1 MINNTNKGGSKM
13 RKTRTSQIE
22 AAIADIFT
30 IVDGHNGIDSDTIM
44 EKMMDKGHDGIVVND
59 TINIMEETGA
69 IAWVAGQWYIA
80 SKKETKTESPV
91 KVESKVESNK
101 TKTTQ
106 KESTMKTENL
116 TIEQIIE
123 NLESNKKEET
133 LKKAKADAQDIGIP
147 VESGFRTKKDFLE
160 YLTKLSFSGEY
171 EAEIDNKQEK
181 ENPIV
186 VSAGIDANEVKEYT
200 YLCEKCGKKIVS
212 NFEVDQEEYPI
223 LCTYCEDNPEKT
235 EYQQKQDNILI
246 SMVSVRDGIQT
257 AIKAL
262 ENNTL
267 KQVKSDVY
275 ALLNTEARKN
285 LSSDFITI
293 ITEANNTRVK
303 KDYAS
308 ELRIALKE
316 LNALIENE
324 ADIQE
329 KETSVIP
336 IDKKVK
342 ALTPDTA
349 MLISQLDLKEKSRF
363 DTLFNLITEQDKKI
377 KELSKLVSC
386 HKDTINLLINRLQT
400 VDGTNVSPN
409 KKTDVKP
416 AEKPVKT
423 PEELQIEERQAYIVG
438 LKGIDKVVFDI
449 LTTQKRLNEAGF
461 LIMEALEDYTP
472 KMIKA
477 SLAAMI
483 SNGLFD
489 CTKNTYTIA
498 PASSFKGNKGNK
510 VEKPINKPAKAK
522 KTFIRGKASGK
533 FTRKQAIQQAIEETM
548 KSEKSFT
555 MKDILLRQDDIFVK
569 AGGNSNPKAT
579 NATTAALKALLAEG
593 SLAKDGKEYIVK

>member
-1 MINNTNKGGSKM
+1 M

-30 IVDGHNGIDSDTIM
+30 IVDGYNGIDSDTIM

-91 KVESKVESNK
+91 KVESNK

-186 VSAGIDANEVKEYT
+186 ISTGIDANEVK
-200 YLCEKCGKKIVS
+200 
-212 NFEVDQEEYPI
+212 
-223 LCTYCEDNPEKT
+223 KT

-275 ALLNTEARKN
+275 ALLNTEARKH
-285 LSSDFITI
+285 LSNDFITI
-293 ITEANNTRVK
+293 ITEANNCRVK

-522 KTFIRGKASGK
+522 KTFTRGSKNNTRAFIEGLIAQGS
-533 FTRKQAIQQAIEETM
+533 FTRKDVIEQAIEQGIKEGTAKTYIVDG
-548 KSEKSFT
+548 KSEKYCKFNSLVKEDKKTKILSF
-555 MKDILLRQDDIFVK
+555 
-569 AGGNSNPKAT
+569 
-579 NATTAALKALLAEG
+579 
-593 SLAKDGKEYIVK
+593 

>member
-1 MINNTNKGGSKM
+1 M
-13 RKTRTSQIE
+13 RKTRMSQIE
-22 AAIADIFT
+22 ET
-30 IVDGHNGIDSDTIM
+30 ITDVLALTNNKTVTRDQLHNALI
-44 EKMMDKGHDGIVVND
+44 KKGHAPDIITDTMNNLLASGVCYIDARNKQVVFFDTTDTRTEQEKTIEDALGIN
-59 TINIMEETGA
+59 THKEKINN
-69 IAWVAGQWYIA
+69 
-80 SKKETKTESPV
+80 TK
-91 KVESKVESNK
+91 N
-101 TKTTQ
+101 TTQ
-106 KESTMKTENL
+106 KEITMKNKTE
-116 TIEQIIE
+116 
-123 NLESNKKEET
+123 KP
-133 LKKAKADAQDIGIP
+133 A
-147 VESGFRTKKDFLE
+147 KKDK
-160 YLTKLSFSGEY
+160 T
-171 EAEIDNKQEK
+171 
-181 ENPIV
+181 IV
-186 VSAGIDANEVKEYT
+186 VSTGIDANEVK
-200 YLCEKCGKKIVS
+200 
-212 NFEVDQEEYPI
+212 
-223 LCTYCEDNPEKT
+223 KT

-275 ALLNTEARKN
+275 ALLNTEARKH
-285 LSSDFITI
+285 LSNDFITI
-293 ITEANNTRVK
+293 ITEANNCRVK

-308 ELRIALKE
+308 ELRIALKG

-498 PASSFKGNKGNK
+498 PVSSFKGNKDNK
-510 VEKPINKPAKAK
+510 GKTVEKPIDKPAKAK
-522 KTFIRGKASGK
+522 KTFTRGSKNNTRAFIEGLIAQGS
-533 FTRKQAIQQAIEETM
+533 FTRKDVIEQAIEQGIKEGTAKTYIVDG
-548 KSEKSFT
+548 KSEKYCKFNSLVKEDKKTKILSF
-555 MKDILLRQDDIFVK
+555 
-569 AGGNSNPKAT
+569 
-579 NATTAALKALLAEG
+579 
-593 SLAKDGKEYIVK
+593 

>member
-1 MINNTNKGGSKM
+1 M

-30 IVDGHNGIDSDTIM
+30 IVDGYNGIDSDTIM

-69 IAWVAGQWYIA
+69 IAWVAGQWYLNDENEKSGSGYGI
-80 SKKETKTESPV
+80 ETDKPINAGYPIKTIYTERCSIEKLQDMNEKIKIKQSKTEEQPM
-91 KVESKVESNK
+91 KNK
-101 TKTTQ
+101 TK
-106 KESTMKTENL
+106 KP
-116 TIEQIIE
+116 
-123 NLESNKKEET
+123 
-133 LKKAKADAQDIGIP
+133 A
-147 VESGFRTKKDFLE
+147 KKDK
-160 YLTKLSFSGEY
+160 T
-171 EAEIDNKQEK
+171 
-181 ENPIV
+181 IV
-186 VSAGIDANEVKEYT
+186 VSTGIDANEVK
-200 YLCEKCGKKIVS
+200 
-212 NFEVDQEEYPI
+212 
-223 LCTYCEDNPEKT
+223 KT

-275 ALLNTEARKN
+275 ALLNTEARKH
-285 LSSDFITI
+285 LSNDFITI
-293 ITEANNTRVK
+293 ITEANNCRVK

-308 ELRIALKE
+308 ELRIALKG

>member
-1 MINNTNKGGSKM
+1 
-13 RKTRTSQIE
+13 
-22 AAIADIFT
+22 
-30 IVDGHNGIDSDTIM
+30 
-44 EKMMDKGHDGIVVND
+44 
-59 TINIMEETGA
+59 
-69 IAWVAGQWYIA
+69 
-80 SKKETKTESPV
+80 
-91 KVESKVESNK
+91 
-101 TKTTQ
+101 
-106 KESTMKTENL
+106 
-116 TIEQIIE
+116 
-123 NLESNKKEET
+123 
-133 LKKAKADAQDIGIP
+133 
-147 VESGFRTKKDFLE
+147 
-160 YLTKLSFSGEY
+160 LSFSGEY

-186 VSAGIDANEVKEYT
+186 VSAGIDANEVKKTVSSYD
-200 YLCEKCGKKIVS
+200 KK
-212 NFEVDQEEYPI
+212 QR
-223 LCTYCEDNPEKT
+223 
-235 EYQQKQDNILI
+235 NILV
-246 SMVSVRDGIQT
+246 SMNAIRDGIKA
-257 AIKAL
+257 AINSL
-262 ENNTL
+262 DNNTL
-267 KQVKSDVY
+267 KETKSDVY

-293 ITEANNTRVK
+293 ITEANNCRVK
-303 KDYAS
+303 KDYKS

-316 LNALIENE
+316 LNRLIEAE
-324 ADIQE
+324 MDIQE
-329 KETSVIP
+329 KDKVEISIP
-336 IDKKVK
+336 EKVK

-363 DTLFNLITEQDKKI
+363 DTLVNMIQDQDKKI

-498 PASSFKGNKGNK
+498 PASSFKGEGKKTDKKDN
-510 VEKPINKPAKAK
+510 EKPAPEKKTK
-522 KTFIRGKASGK
+522 KTFTRGKASGK

-548 KSEKSFT
+548 KNEESFT

-579 NATTAALKALLAEG
+579 NATTAALKALLSEG
-593 SLAKDGKEYIVK
+593 TLKKDGRKYIVTK

>member
-1 MINNTNKGGSKM
+1 M

-30 IVDGHNGIDSDTIM
+30 IVDGYNGIDSDTIM

-186 VSAGIDANEVKEYT
+186 VSAGIDANEVKKTVSSYD
-200 YLCEKCGKKIVS
+200 KK
-212 NFEVDQEEYPI
+212 QR
-223 LCTYCEDNPEKT
+223 
-235 EYQQKQDNILI
+235 NILV
-246 SMVSVRDGIQT
+246 SMNAIRDGIKA
-257 AIKAL
+257 AINSL
-262 ENNTL
+262 DNNTL
-267 KQVKSDVY
+267 KETKSDVY

-293 ITEANNTRVK
+293 ITEANNCRVK
-303 KDYAS
+303 KDYKS

-316 LNALIENE
+316 LNRLIEAE
-324 ADIQE
+324 MDIQE
-329 KETSVIP
+329 KDKVEISIP
-336 IDKKVK
+336 EKVK

-363 DTLFNLITEQDKKI
+363 DTLVNMIQDQDKKI

-498 PASSFKGNKGNK
+498 PASSFKGEGKKTDKKDN
-510 VEKPINKPAKAK
+510 EKPAPEKKTK
-522 KTFIRGKASGK
+522 KTFTRGKASGK

-548 KSEKSFT
+548 KNEESFT

-579 NATTAALKALLAEG
+579 NATTAALKALLSEG
-593 SLAKDGKEYIVK
+593 TLKKDGRKYIVTK